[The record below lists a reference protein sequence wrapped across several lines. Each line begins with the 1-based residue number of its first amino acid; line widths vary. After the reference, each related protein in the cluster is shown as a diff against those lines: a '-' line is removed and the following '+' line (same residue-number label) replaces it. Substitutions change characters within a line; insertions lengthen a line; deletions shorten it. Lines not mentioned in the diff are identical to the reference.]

1 MQRRQQ
7 AVARGVF
14 HATPI
19 FAASA
24 EGAVLEDVDGNRF
37 IDLAGGIGCSNVGHR
52 AAPVME
58 RIQAQL
64 ERYLHTCFSVA
75 PYEPYIALA
84 EKLNQ
89 LVPGKYPKKTFLA
102 NSGAEAVEN
111 ATKIARAHTKRPAI
125 ICLEDAFYG
134 RTRMAMTLTSKTHPY
149 KAGFEPAISD
159 AAPIP

>member
-1 MQRRQQ
+1 MNSRSAGTEKLVPKNEVGTIQIKTAIPGPRSQALMHRRQQ

-19 FAASA
+19 FAARA
-24 EGAVLEDVDGNRF
+24 EGAVVEDVDGNRF

-52 AAPVME
+52 AAPVLKRM
-58 RIQAQL
+58 QAQI

-89 LVPGKYPKKTFLA
+89 LVPGKTPKKSFLA
-102 NSGAEAVEN
+102 
-111 ATKIARAHTKRPAI
+111 
-125 ICLEDAFYG
+125 
-134 RTRMAMTLTSKTHPY
+134 
-149 KAGFEPAISD
+149 
-159 AAPIP
+159 